1 MSPFGLRTQP
11 ISSVD
16 MSLNY
21 GRPFLPRVK
30 NTEYQRIGLVCSSL
44 PVLAIALQHW
54 GGCPNIPAL
63 PTLMVVWFVS
73 KLVGDLMEMYW
84 NIPSNMTEKS
94 KLVEENPQAKLIC
107 SIKDFVSLGF
117 LIFSIVCFLI
127 IAPEFGEWGGGKD
140 QVRMDG
146 RGIIRVE
153 T

>member
-1 MSPFGLRTQP
+1 
-11 ISSVD
+11 
-16 MSLNY
+16 
-21 GRPFLPRVK
+21 
-30 NTEYQRIGLVCSSL
+30 
-44 PVLAIALQHW
+44 
-54 GGCPNIPAL
+54 
-63 PTLMVVWFVS
+63 MVVWFVS